1 MQNIILDMYKRA
13 HLCNQ
18 PFDDLE
24 AILGTLNALR
34 RALIRRAV
42 RIQRMHAMRLHTPKP
57 DGIPDADAE
66 KFSTLISM
74 DNVGNYKLTP
84 ILPRL
89 IAKYETALT
98 ERKAAQARAAA
109 KRPAHRRAKRPR
121 LA

>member
-1 MQNIILDMYKRA
+1 MQKIILDMYKTA
-13 HLCNQ
+13 HAQDRRKYQFKYQPLGEVCPPPSGSWLVFECCN
-18 PFDDLE
+18 
-24 AILGTLNALR
+24 
-34 RALIRRAV
+34 
-42 RIQRMHAMRLHTPKP
+42 P
-57 DGIPDADAE
+57 DGIPDADAG

-98 ERKAAQARAAA
+98 ERKAARARAAA